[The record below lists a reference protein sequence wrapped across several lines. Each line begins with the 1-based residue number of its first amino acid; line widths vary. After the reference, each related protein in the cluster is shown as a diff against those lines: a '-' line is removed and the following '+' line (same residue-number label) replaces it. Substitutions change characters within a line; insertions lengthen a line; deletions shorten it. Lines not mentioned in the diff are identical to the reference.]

1 MDNGF
6 KDLLPEAYEF
16 GGISKLELELPDQDE
31 LSAFASAES
40 VACMTTFMCGPLTT
54 LCTT

>member
-31 LSAFASAES
+31 LSAFAAAES